1 MEHLGTILAGI
12 DYKLRRLLADQAALK
27 ERLRKLTE
35 ENEELHD
42 QLTKTKEEKENI
54 YKQLDIIKLRN
65 TLAAKSD
72 STEIKLK
79 INQLIR
85 KIDRS
90 IEFLNKVN

>member
-1 MEHLGTILAGI
+1 MENLEITLSGI
-12 DYKLRRLLADQAALK
+12 DYKLRCLLADQAALK
-27 ERLRKLTE
+27 EHLQQITE
-35 ENEELHD
+35 ANEELRD
-42 QLTKTKEEKENI
+42 QLKKAKEEKENL
-54 YKQLDIIKLRN
+54 YKQLDINKLRN
-65 TLAAKSD
+65 TLAAKGD

>member
-1 MEHLGTILAGI
+1 MENLETTLVGI

-35 ENEELHD
+35 ENEELRD
-42 QLTKTKEEKENI
+42 QIKKADGEKENI

-65 TLAAKSD
+65 TLAAKGD
-72 STEIKLK
+72 STEIKLR

-85 KIDRS
+85 NIDRS
-90 IEFLNKVN
+90 MEFLNKVN